1 MKNSKFYIC
10 PHCGNLLEVVRS
22 GDVAPCCCGQEMLEL
37 KANSVDASGEK
48 HTPTVQIHGNIV
60 EVNVGSIDHP
70 MEEIHWIEWVQ
81 LNTDKGIYRR
91 RLNPGQTPRA
101 IFQLNNEQPLAVY
114 AYCNL
119 HGLWKTELN

>member
-1 MKNSKFYIC
+1 M
-10 PHCGNLLEVVRS
+10 
-22 GDVAPCCCGQEMLEL
+22 DEL
-37 KANSVDASGEK
+37 IPGSVEASGEK
-48 HTPTVQIHGNIV
+48 HIPVATVNEGTV
-60 EVNVGSIDHP
+60 EVNVGSVDHP
-70 MEEIHWIEWVQ
+70 MVDVHWIEWVQ

-91 RLNPGQTPRA
+91 RLNPGQTPQA